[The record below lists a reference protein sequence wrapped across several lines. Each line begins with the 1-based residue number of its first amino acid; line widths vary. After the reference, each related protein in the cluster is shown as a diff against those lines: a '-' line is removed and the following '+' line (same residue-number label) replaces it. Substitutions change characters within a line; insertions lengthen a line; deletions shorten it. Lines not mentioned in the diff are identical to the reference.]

1 MKVAFANTGDA
12 SGRDLQKHARELE
25 KEGEFEKAVPLY
37 KRMIKM
43 HYRREYSYQRLMIV
57 YRKLGEYQKELEVI
71 EDAIREFSKFLFQ
84 SGRNHGKKIETLSR
98 KLSISTG
105 LAGRGGDNLHQ
116 PQPISSWQTRKKGL
130 LKLMKKK

>member
-43 HYRREYSYQRLMIV
+43 HYRRNFWIHRHSGSVCGYCENHIFYFPGIV
-57 YRKLGEYQKELEVI
+57 HTGVDFGI
-71 EDAIREFSKFLFQ
+71 FS
-84 SGRNHGKKIETLSR
+84 I
-98 KLSISTG
+98 
-105 LAGRGGDNLHQ
+105 
-116 PQPISSWQTRKKGL
+116 
-130 LKLMKKK
+130 